1 MTAGSGGTDG
11 GPLDVLAVAAHPD
24 DAELLCGG
32 ALAKCADAGE
42 RAGVLDLTAGE
53 AGSAGTPESRAGE
66 AAAAAEVLG
75 LVTRQC
81 VNLPDAA
88 LTNDHESRVAVVEA
102 IRALRPQ
109 VVVTHWLRG
118 RHPDHGVAARL
129 VRDASFLAGLR
140 NFPAG
145 GGPHRPRK
153 IVYALAF
160 REDAPKPTF
169 VVDITAQMDRKVA
182 SLAAYGSQFAGKSGA
197 GEAFP
202 AGSRPF
208 LEQVRSVHAGYGS
221 LIRRPYGEPYWTE
234 ETTEVET
241 LGRLPVSTF

>member
-1 MTAGSGGTDG
+1 MTTDAGTDG
-11 GPLDVLAVAAHPD
+11 EPLDVLAVAAHPD

-32 ALAKCADAGE
+32 ALAKCVDAGE
-42 RAGVLDLTAGE
+42 RAGILDLTAGE
-53 AGSAGTPESRAGE
+53 AGSAGTRESRAGE
-66 AAAAAEVLG
+66 AAAAADVLG
-75 LVTRQC
+75 LAVRQC
-81 VNLPDAA
+81 ANLPDAG
-88 LTNDHESRVAVVEA
+88 LTNDRESRIVAVEA

-109 VVVTHWLRG
+109 VIATHWLHG
-118 RHPDHGVAARL
+118 RHPDHGIAARL
-129 VRDASFLAGLR
+129 VRDAAFLAGLR

-145 GGPHRPRK
+145 GRPHRPRK

-182 SLAAYGSQFAGKSGA
+182 ALAAYGSQFAGKSGA

-208 LEQVRSVHAGYGS
+208 LEQVRSVHAVYGS
-221 LIRRPYGEPYWTE
+221 LIRRPYGEPYWTA
-234 ETTEVET
+234 ETTEAET
-241 LGRLPVSTF
+241 LGALPVSTF

>member
-1 MTAGSGGTDG
+1 MTADAGTGGE
-11 GPLDVLAVAAHPD
+11 PLDVLAVVAHPD

-32 ALAKCADAGE
+32 ALAKCADAGQ
-42 RAGVLDLTAGE
+42 RVGILDLTAGE
-53 AGSAGTPESRAGE
+53 AGSSGTRESRAAE
-66 AAAAAEVLG
+66 AAEAAEVLG
-75 LVTRQC
+75 LAVRQC
-81 VNLPDAA
+81 ANLPDAG
-88 LTNDHESRVAVVEA
+88 LTNDRASRVVAVEA
-102 IRALRPQ
+102 VRSLRPQ

-129 VRDASFLAGLR
+129 VRDAAFLAGLR

-145 GGPHRPRK
+145 GRPHRPRK

-182 SLAAYGSQFAGKSGA
+182 ALAAYGSQFAGKSGA

-202 AGSRPF
+202 AGSRP
-208 LEQVRSVHAGYGS
+208 LPEQVRSVHAAYGS

-234 ETTEVET
+234 ETTEAET
-241 LGRLPVSTF
+241 LGTLSVSTF